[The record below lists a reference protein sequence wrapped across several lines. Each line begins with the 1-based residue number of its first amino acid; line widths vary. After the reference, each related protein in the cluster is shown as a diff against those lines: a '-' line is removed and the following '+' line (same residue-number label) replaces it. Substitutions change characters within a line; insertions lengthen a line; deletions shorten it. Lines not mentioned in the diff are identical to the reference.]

1 MSLTRMKPNFY
12 ISIGFLGLCL
22 LFTSGCL
29 PSSKFAQTAAQ
40 PIVSNNFSVDYSFP
54 ESGSTNSFNAFLRG
68 SAPINIKRI
77 RFFNGPTCAAEIGSG
92 FSSEF
97 RGAIGIPITFPQG
110 TVTTYNI
117 SAKVIYTTNKE
128 SDCLENI
135 FEYKRT
141 GTNIVTFL
149 SATPASPSNVSV
161 LNSLP
166 PLYQPLFKGTSS
178 SNDIAFVRLY
188 KNSDNCTQ
196 NPITPVGATDA
207 KISRSTLIA
216 GVKIDLD
223 PDAITAIYAK
233 GYLADDYQG
242 KEADSCHL
250 FTSYNVDITPPNF
263 PATITHRYF
272 FPFKTSPSVTWT
284 VSTDIGDEASG
295 LKNYKYGIGFT
306 DSPED
311 VGVVNWTE
319 TTSTSF
325 MLNREFEE
333 GKSYFVK
340 VRAVDKAGNQSDIK
354 VSHGWTVRTLNT
366 PILAIKS
373 PDADNTIVAN
383 FITIGGTCV
392 YGIEN
397 GITNKIRFQVSGGM
411 KPIPDAECAIN
422 NQFSTIAQAIPS
434 VGNVRSVTATQ
445 NDGEKD
451 TSSSRILIYSPLSS
465 FGQSLAAGN
474 QHTCTTKEG
483 TLYCWGENDQR
494 QLGVGDI
501 NGPLYLP
508 LRASHS
514 NLNKP
519 SYFFEQIGNGDY
531 HSCALSTDRLAY
543 CWGDNR
549 FWQLGNSLN
558 FATEPL
564 ANPEEPNDSP
574 VPVKVNMS
582 QVEGGTFKEISVGSE
597 HTCALS
603 DTGKVY
609 CWGRQ
614 NMGQI
619 GNRPPL
625 PASATPDAPAS
636 QVERP
641 TLISIPGTINQISA
655 GHSHSCALTSAGDI
669 WCWGNNSHSQ
679 LGNPTKIP
687 KAGVPASLFSRD
699 PVIVVPSGQVD
710 AGEKFKYVSAGS
722 LHTCA
727 ITTKDDIF
735 CWGARK
741 DGALGIPMANGN
753 ITNPNTRINVVENG
767 EVVKFKSV
775 SAGGTIYNF
784 ERDLN
789 DSLLPEGKVVDD
801 ADQSIAARNQH
812 TCAISMQGKIYCWGQ
827 NNHLQLGNNDSDTI
841 EPPTQPIATP
851 KQITLTAID
860 ENIIFSEVKTGYF
873 HTCAKGVKND
883 KESIFCWGS
892 FRSGK
897 LGSGNGTVTDQ
908 ASPVEIQS
916 QDYSNF

>member
-1 MSLTRMKPNFY
+1 MSLTRMKPNLY
-12 ISIGFLGLCL
+12 ISFGFLGLCL
-22 LFTSGCL
+22 FFTTGCL
-29 PSSKFAQTAAQ
+29 PTSKFADTTIQ
-40 PIVSNNFSVDYSFP
+40 PIVSNNFSVDFSYP
-54 ESGSTNSFNAFLRG
+54 ESGSTNSLNVFLRG
-68 SAPINIKRI
+68 SAPSNVTRI
-77 RFFNGPTCAAEIGSG
+77 RFFNGTTCAQLLTTGYSQD
-92 FSSEF
+92 F
-97 RGAIGIPITFPQG
+97 RGQIGIPITFPQNSL
-110 TVTTYNI
+110 TTYDI
-117 SAKVIYTTNKE
+117 SAKVIYNDNRE
-128 SDCLENI
+128 SDCFESI
-135 FEYKRT
+135 FQYKRT
-141 GTNIVTFL
+141 GTNIVTFAN
-149 SATPASPSNVSV
+149 ATPASPSNFVDP
-161 LNSLP
+161 LNP
-166 PLYQPLFKGTSS
+166 TAIPTEYQPLFKGTSS
-178 SNDIAFVRLY
+178 SSDIAFVRLY
-188 KNSDNCTQ
+188 KNSEDCTQ
-196 NPITPVGATDA
+196 NPITPVGATDQ
-207 KISRSTLIA
+207 KITRASLLA
-216 GVKIDLD
+216 GIKIDLD
-223 PDAITAIYAK
+223 ADVITSIYIK
-233 GYLADDYQG
+233 GYLSSLYQE

-250 FTSYNVDITPPNF
+250 FTSFNVDITKPNF

-272 FPFKTSPSVTWT
+272 FPFKTSPSITWT
-284 VSTDIGDEASG
+284 SSTDIGDSASG
-295 LKNYKYGIGFT
+295 LKNYEYGIGST
-306 DSPED
+306 SDDDS
-311 VGVVNWTE
+311 VGVVDWTP

-325 MLNREFEE
+325 ISNREFEE
-333 GKSYFVK
+333 GKTYFVK
-340 VRAVDKAGNQSDIK
+340 VRAVDKAGNKSDVKI
-354 VSHGWTVRTLNT
+354 SHGWTVRTLNT

-373 PDADNTIVAN
+373 PDSDNTIVAN
-383 FITIGGTCV
+383 FITIGGSCV
-392 YGIEN
+392 YGIDN
-397 GITNKIRFQVSGGM
+397 GVKNKIRFQVSGGM

-465 FGQSLAAGN
+465 FGLSLAAGN

-483 TLYCWGENDQR
+483 TLYCWGENEQR

-519 SYFFEQIGNGDY
+519 SYFFEQVGNGDY
-531 HSCALSTDRLAY
+531 HSCALSTDRIAY

-564 ANPEEPNDSP
+564 PNPEVPNDSP

-597 HTCALS
+597 HTCGLS

-641 TLISIPGTINQISA
+641 TLISIPGTITQISA

-669 WCWGNNSHSQ
+669 WCWGNNSHYQ
-679 LGNPTKIP
+679 LGNPTKTP
-687 KAGVPASLFSRD
+687 QASPISRD

-735 CWGARK
+735 CWGSRK
-741 DGALGIPMANGN
+741 VGALGISMADGN

-767 EVVKFKSV
+767 EIVKFKSV

-789 DSLLPEGKVVDD
+789 DGLLPEGKVVDD
-801 ADQSIAARNQH
+801 SDQSIAARNQH

-827 NNHLQLGNNDSDTI
+827 NNHLQLGNNDSDTT

-851 KQITLTAID
+851 KQVTLTAID
-860 ENIIFSEVKTGYF
+860 ENINFSEVKTGYF

-897 LGSGNGTVTDQ
+897 LGIGNGTVTDQ

-916 QDYSNF
+916 QDYSNY